1 MKVLSIVGA
10 RPQFIKA
17 ALVSA
22 NLRRLHISEILLHTG
37 QHYDF
42 NMSEVFFR
50 DLNLSKPDYQ
60 LDIGSGAHGE
70 QTGRMLMEIEK
81 VLLIERPDFV
91 IVYGDTN
98 TTLAGALAGAKLHIP
113 LAHVESG
120 LRSFNKKMPEEI
132 NRLLTD
138 HCSNILLCPTKTA
151 VMNLQREGF
160 TNVMNDGKLLDGTFL
175 SQVSVEGSSNIVVN
189 VGDVMFDA
197 VLEAKELINS
207 RADDRERILGKYFLT
222 PKEYVLTTIHRADS
236 TDDGETLRHIIEALK
251 EIAASGVKIFFPVHP
266 RTKNALK
273 EFDLLT
279 SLPETLIL
287 NDPVSYKE
295 MVILTSQAKVI
306 ITDSGGLQK
315 EAYFSRI
322 PCIVARDETE
332 WTELLDIGWNKVVG
346 TDTAKIV
353 SAVLASLNED
363 FTHREWIDFYGGG
376 KAGRRIVEVL
386 KNCAR

>member
-1 MKVLSIVGA
+1 MKALSIVGA

-22 NLRRLHISEILLHTG
+22 NLRRIRIEEILLHTG

-60 LDIGSGAHGE
+60 LGIGSGTHGE
-70 QTGRMLMEIEK
+70 QTGRMVMEIEK
-81 VLLIERPDFV
+81 VLLVERPDIV

-132 NRLLTD
+132 NRVLTD
-138 HCSNILLCPTKTA
+138 HCSNILFCPTETA

-160 TNVMNDGKLLDGTFL
+160 TNVVNEGKLFGGIFSSD
-175 SQVSVEGSSNIVVN
+175 VSVDSSSNYVVN

-197 VLEAKELINS
+197 VLEAKELISS
-207 RADDRERILGKYFLT
+207 RTGDRERILDKYFLT
-222 PKEYVLTTIHRADS
+222 PKEYILTTIHRADT
-236 TDDGETLRHIIEALK
+236 TDDGGKLQNIIEALK
-251 EIAASGVKIFFPVHP
+251 EIAANGVKIFFPVHP
-266 RTKNALK
+266 RTKKALK
-273 EFDLLT
+273 EFELLA
-279 SLPETLIL
+279 SLPENLIL

-295 MVILTSQAKVI
+295 MIVLTGQAKVVL
-306 ITDSGGLQK
+306 TDSGGLQK

-322 PCIVARDETE
+322 PCIVTRDETE
-332 WTELLDIGWNKVVG
+332 WTELVDIGWNQVVG
-346 TDTAKIV
+346 TDTAQVV
-353 SAVLASLNED
+353 SAVFASLNED
-363 FTHREWIDFYGGG
+363 FAHKEWIDFYGGG

-386 KNCAR
+386 TNCG